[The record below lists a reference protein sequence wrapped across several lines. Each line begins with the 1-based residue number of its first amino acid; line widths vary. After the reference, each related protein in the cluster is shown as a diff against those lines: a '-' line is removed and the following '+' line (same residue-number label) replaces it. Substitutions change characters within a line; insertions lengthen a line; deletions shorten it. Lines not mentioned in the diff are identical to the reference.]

1 MTDVYGA
8 EAEEFTYDPTD
19 VGDPDVEDA
28 GYAREPEQP
37 AYRVYKGSRVAVGK
51 SVGPM
56 WQKKFDA
63 SRKAYEHIYE
73 VWNEVFRY
81 YNNDQL
87 RAQGENPRGLFKR
100 GDDTENVVFSNMNI
114 MLPAVYSKDPDIS
127 CSTTDKE
134 DEPYC
139 QTMQRVLN
147 TLFQRRDKIHMKP
160 KAKRAVALALLTNQG
175 VLKLDWTK
183 KNDSRETAITEFEKL
198 TAELAEC
205 KTQEAVECVYGKM
218 QALEHNL
225 EVLKESGPSCSN
237 VMPHNLLIDPY
248 AEQPDGLD
256 GAWMMEILFL
266 PTAAMNALYTDPD
279 PESDSPDSDVPDYK
293 KPRVLTYK
301 PTHKASFK
309 EGGQRDDGLGL
320 VMEAFNRADDVS
332 TDMEDE
338 RKAYLDM
345 YFTECVLVW
354 DKAFRRL
361 YLFQRDD
368 WTWPVWVW
376 DDPLGITRFF
386 PYFIVSFVFSTGGST
401 CVGETAYY
409 LDQQDAIN
417 DINRQI
423 ARIRRSL
430 FNFFYYNSD
439 VIDQQEAE
447 KFIESM
453 RGEGAQEWHVLG
465 VKAGERKISD
475 MIEAFMPP
483 SGQYEQFFDK
493 TNLMETVNRVSNT
506 SDALRGVQFR
516 TNTNV
521 PAVQM
526 YQQAAQLN
534 VGSKVDALE
543 DTLAD
548 LAYSLAELCVQN
560 FTTEDVQNLIGAG
573 PAAGWQEYSLEEFK
587 TKYNVR
593 IVAGSMEKPNS
604 AFKKKEALEVGQV
617 LGQFA
622 QAAPGAVLRVLLRL
636 YSQAFTD
643 VLIKPEDWAALDQ
656 EIAANLQRGVS
667 TTGQGGQVVPGQQ
680 GMVQL
685 QRNPNSV
692 EQQGSPGQGSTGQGA
707 VGQGLGQEG
716 LAQFMELA
724 KQLPPEVQQQVV
736 QMTEQGTPP
745 QQIMQFLQQ
754 NVVAMLGNGAGPG
767 GDPSAPMPP
776 QGQPANG
783 GTTNATYQ

>member
-1 MTDVYGA
+1 MTDLYGA
-8 EAEEFTYDPTD
+8 AADEFTLDIPEDDRSDP
-19 VGDPDVEDA
+19 VAAPEGD
-28 GYAREPEQP
+28 QP
-37 AYRVYKGSRVAVGK
+37 LYRVYKGSKIAVGK

-63 SRKAYEHIYE
+63 ARRAYEHIYNS
-73 VWNEVFRY
+73 WNEVFRY
-81 YNNDQL
+81 YNNNQMK
-87 RAQGENPRGLFKR
+87 AESENPRGLFKR

-139 QTMQRVLN
+139 QSMQKVLN

-160 KAKRAVALALLTNQG
+160 KAKRACAFALLTNQG

-183 KNDSRETAITEFEKL
+183 KSDSREFAREEFERL
-198 TAELAEC
+198 TIELEKANS
-205 KTQEAVECVYGKM
+205 QEAVESIFGRM
-218 QALEHNL
+218 EALEHNM
-225 EVLKESGPSCSN
+225 EVMKESGPNCTI
-237 VMPHNLLIDPY
+237 VMPHNLIIDPY

-256 GAWMMEILFL
+256 GAWMMEIAFL
-266 PTAAMNALYTDPD
+266 PTAALNALYTDPD
-279 PESDSPDSDVPDYK
+279 PEQDDPETPDYK
-293 KPRVLTYK
+293 KSRVLTYK
-301 PTHKASFK
+301 PTHKAAFK

-320 VMEAFNRADDVS
+320 VMEAFNRADDVT

-338 RKAYLDM
+338 RKAYLNM
-345 YFTECVLVW
+345 YFTECVFVW
-354 DKAFRRL
+354 DKSFRRL

-368 WTWPVWVW
+368 WVWPIWVW
-376 DDPLGITRFF
+376 DDPLKITRFF

-401 CVGETAYY
+401 SVGETAYY

-430 FNFFYYNSD
+430 FNFFYYNAD

-447 KFIESM
+447 KFIECL
-453 RGEGAQEWHVLG
+453 RGEGAQTHHLLG

-475 MIEAFMPP
+475 MIEAFLPP

-493 TNLMETVNRVSNT
+493 THLMETVNRVSNT

-534 VGSKVDALE
+534 VGSKVDVLE

-560 FTTEDVQNLIGAG
+560 FTKEDVVNLIGKG
-573 PAAGWQEYSLEEFK
+573 PADGWQEFTLEEFK
-587 TKYNVR
+587 TQYNVR

-604 AFKKKEALEVGQV
+604 AFKKKEALELGQV

-636 YSQAFTD
+636 YSEAFTD
-643 VLIKPEDWAALDQ
+643 VLIKPEDWASLDQ
-656 EIAANLQRGVS
+656 EIAANLQRGNS
-667 TTGQGGQVVPGQQ
+667 TGVPGQ
-680 GMVQL
+680 
-685 QRNPNSV
+685 
-692 EQQGSPGQGSTGQGA
+692 PGQAGMAATQTPQSGQGA
-707 VGQGLGQEG
+707 PGQPAAGGAPDQQQLM
-716 LAQFMELA
+716 QFLELA

-736 QMTEQGTPP
+736 QMTEQGASP
-745 QQIMQFLQQ
+745 QQVMQFLQQ
-754 NVVAMLGNGAGPG
+754 NVAAM
-767 GDPSAPMPP
+767 
-776 QGQPANG
+776 ANG
-783 GTTNATYQ
+783 GTPQQATGANGNATYQ

>member
-19 VGDPDVEDA
+19 TSDKDA
-28 GYAREPEQP
+28 YAEPEGPQP
-37 AYRVYKGSRVAVGK
+37 LYRVYKGSRIAVGK
-51 SVGPM
+51 SLGPM
-56 WQKKFDA
+56 WEKKFNA
-63 SRKAYEHIYE
+63 ARKAYEHIYE
-73 VWNEVFRY
+73 AWNEVFRY
-81 YNNDQL
+81 YNNNQI
-87 RAQGENPRGLFKR
+87 RAQSENPRGLFKR

-147 TLFQRRDKIHMKP
+147 TIFQRRDMLHMKP
-160 KAKRAVALALLTNQG
+160 KAKRAVAFALLTNQG
-175 VLKLDWTK
+175 VLKLDFTK
-183 KNDSRETAITEFEKL
+183 KDDSREYAIQEFQKL
-198 TAELAEC
+198 SDSLAQCDSQDE
-205 KTQEAVECVYGKM
+205 VESIYGKM
-218 QALEHNL
+218 QALEHNM
-225 EVLKESGPSCSN
+225 EVLKPAGPACGI
-237 VMPHNLLIDPY
+237 VLPHNLIIDPY
-248 AEQPDGLD
+248 AEQNDGTD
-256 GAWMMEILFL
+256 GQWMMEVMFL
-266 PTAAMNALYTDPD
+266 PTAGLNALYTDPD
-279 PESDSPDSDVPDYK
+279 PENPDPDTPDYK
-293 KPRVLTYK
+293 KSRVLTYK

-320 VMEAFNRADDVS
+320 VMEAFNRADDVT

-345 YFTECVLVW
+345 YFTECVFVW
-354 DKAFRRL
+354 DKAFRRV

-386 PYFIVSFVFSTGGST
+386 PYFIISFVFSTGGST
-401 CVGETAYY
+401 SVGETAYY

-417 DINRQI
+417 DINRQV

-439 VIDQQEAE
+439 KVDQQEAE
-447 KFIESM
+447 KFIETL
-453 RGEGAQEWHVLG
+453 RGDGAQEHHILG
-465 VKAGERKISD
+465 VKAGEQKIGD
-475 MIEAFMPP
+475 MIEAFLPP
-483 SGQYEQFFDK
+483 SGQYDQFFDK
-493 TNLMETVNRVSNT
+493 TQLMETVNRVSNT

-534 VGSKVDALE
+534 VGSKVDVLE

-548 LAYSLAELCVQN
+548 LAYSLAELCVLNYQK
-560 FTTEDVQNLIGAG
+560 EDIENLIGKG
-573 PAAGWQEYSLEEFK
+573 PASGWQEFTLEEFK
-587 TKYNVR
+587 TMYNVR

-656 EIAANLQRGVS
+656 EIQANLQRGVS
-667 TTGQGGQVVPGQQ
+667 TGPGQQ
-680 GMVQL
+680 GMTQP
-685 QRNPNSV
+685 PNTMSGQQQV
-692 EQQGSPGQGSTGQGA
+692 PQQGAPGQVAPGQGAPANPQ
-707 VGQGLGQEG
+707 QLLE
-716 LAQFMELA
+716 LAQ
-724 KQLPPEVQQQVV
+724 QLPPDMQAQIVQLS
-736 QMTEQGTPP
+736 EQGATPEQLLQAI
-745 QQIMQFLQQ
+745 QQA
-754 NVVAMLGNGAGPG
+754 VAGAMGQ
-767 GDPSAPMPP
+767 PP
-776 QGQPANG
+776 QGAPQQQATPQSQPVPQPGTQTNG
-783 GTTNATYQ
+783 AAGNASYQ